1 MPRPFEGKDAPKA
14 FLLKQL
20 GGVKP
25 PASLIKEAEK
35 CNNWYEV
42 SKLAEAYLAG
52 ASADNKQPKVE
63 KKVSKGGQEKESIDD
78 KEDS

>member
-1 MPRPFEGKDAPKA
+1 MPRPFESKDEPKA
-14 FLLKQL
+14 FLLRQL

-25 PASLIKEAEK
+25 PTSLVKEAEK

-42 SKLAEAYLAG
+42 SKLAEAYLSG
-52 ASADNKQPKVE
+52 LSVDEKPKVE
-63 KKVSKGGQEKESIDD
+63 KKVSKGDKEQESSDS